1 MDGSRSAPRLLV
13 AALLWL
19 VAAFALS
26 LPLLQRTD
34 QLDLTGDDAMR
45 MVEVRDF
52 LAGQDWFDTSQHREN
67 TPFGAPMHW
76 SRLIDAP
83 IAGLITALRPVLG
96 MAAEAA
102 ATVVWPLLLLAVF
115 TVLLL
120 AISDRL
126 GGPRTRIPVALI
138 AIMAMPVCFDF
149 RPGSVDHHNVQTLLT
164 LGSILATLSLR
175 GWGSALLAGL
185 LAATAL
191 AIGIEGLPMVLVQLL
206 VMPLLWVFDPMRY
219 GRLLGVFAASFALGT
234 VAHLL
239 AAVPVSSLFVP
250 HCDALSWT
258 YASGAALYGLAV
270 AAALALARNTG
281 SAWLRFAAL
290 AGFGA
295 IAAGLA
301 LWISPNCL
309 RGPYGD
315 LDANLMRILLAPIG
329 EAMPLWEWLLPLRP
343 QLAIVVLPVAGLVAL
358 VVAVASTRGEERR
371 RWLLLG
377 AFVVAATLVMLLQ
390 VRGTRL
396 ASIVTLPA
404 SAWLIA
410 RGWQRF
416 QAAQTLRAAAG
427 FALLAVPFA
436 GMLHWQLA
444 SLAFSRTEAVVGN
457 AGYDSAYAACTR
469 SDSYGRLA
477 QLPPSRIVAYMIIG
491 HKILY
496 TTQHQ
501 VLASGYHR
509 NQQGLKDEVTFFG
522 GSEAAALDVVRRRGL
537 EYLVTCRGISPEDS
551 LDGLAPFKGFSW
563 SWLTPVSGPD
573 EPIQIY
579 RISLPS

>member
-1 MDGSRSAPRLLV
+1 MDGRRSAPRLLV
-13 AALLWL
+13 AAVMWL
-19 VAAFALS
+19 VAAVALS
-26 LPLLQRTD
+26 LPLLHSAD

-83 IAGLITALRPVLG
+83 IAGLVVAFRPLLG
-96 MAAEAA
+96 PAAEPA
-102 ATVVWPLLLLAVF
+102 ATIAWPLLLLGVF
-115 TVLLL
+115 TILLL

-126 GGPRTRIPVALI
+126 GGPQARIPVALI
-138 AIMAMPVCFDF
+138 ALMAMPVCFDF
-149 RPGSVDHHNVQTLLT
+149 RPGSVDHHNVQTVLT
-164 LGSILATLSLR
+164 LGSILVTLSIGGR
-175 GWGSALLAGL
+175 INAALAGL

-206 VMPLLWVFDPMRY
+206 VMPLLWVFDPARY
-219 GRLLGVFAASFALGT
+219 RHVLAIFAASFAIAT
-234 VAHLL
+234 VGHLL
-239 AAVPVSSLFVP
+239 AAVPLASFFVP
-250 HCDALSWT
+250 HCDGLSWT
-258 YASGAALYGLAV
+258 YASGAVLY
-270 AAALALARNTG
+270 ALAIMGALLLGRRTQ
-281 SAWLRFAAL
+281 STWLRLALL
-290 AGFGA
+290 AGLGA
-295 IAAGLA
+295 IAGGAA

-315 LDANLMRILLAPIG
+315 LDADLMRILLAPIG
-329 EAMPLWEWLLPLRP
+329 EAMPLWDWFLPLRP
-343 QLAIVVLPVAGLVAL
+343 QLAILVLPVGGVVAL
-358 VVAVASTRGEERR
+358 CVAVAASRGEERR

-377 AFVVAATLVMLLQ
+377 AFVLAAVLVMLLQ
-390 VRGTRL
+390 VRGTRI

-404 SAWLIA
+404 SAWLVS

-416 QAAQTLRAAAG
+416 QAAQSLRAAVG
-427 FALLAVPFA
+427 FVLLVIPFA

-444 SLAFSRTEAVVGN
+444 SLAFSRSEAVVGN
-457 AGYDSAYAACTR
+457 EGYDSAYAACTR

-496 TTQHQ
+496 ATPHQ

-509 NQQGLKDEVTFFG
+509 NQQGLKDEVAFFG
-522 GSEAAALDVVRRRGL
+522 GTEAAALDVVRRRGL
-537 EYLVTCRGISPEDS
+537 QYLVTCRGISPEDS
-551 LDGLAPFKGFSW
+551 LDGLPPFKGFAW
-563 SWLTPVSGPD
+563 SWLTPISGPE

-579 RISLPS
+579 RITAP